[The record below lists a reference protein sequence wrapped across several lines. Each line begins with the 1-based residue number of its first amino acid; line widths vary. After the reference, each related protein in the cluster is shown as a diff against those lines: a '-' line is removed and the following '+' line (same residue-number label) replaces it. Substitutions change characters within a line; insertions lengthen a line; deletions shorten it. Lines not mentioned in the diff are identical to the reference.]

1 MRKDRTKLVEALQ
14 SLWRVNPLLR
24 RCSADMGICNEDKRS
39 RVGRDMKWRSRKA
52 RHVWRGNEWYGEA
65 RVMRREAMTA
75 VR

>member
-39 RVGRDMKWRSRKA
+39 RVGRDMKWRVEKL
-52 RHVWRGNEWYGEA
+52 GTCGEGTSGTGK
-65 RVMRREAMTA
+65 REL
-75 VR
+75 